1 MPARRARSR
10 LTVGRSRRRAQK
22 LGWIALKNQDDVW
35 SVVRGFETD
44 WARPMASDAQQEPL
58 DRHSVRSTTTV
69 KGYPMQPKHP
79 ILIWKV
85 LPSSFFCF
93 SILNN
98 EAEPGGREISRFAQG
113 EELAVI
119 LIISCKDLDYLLL
132 YRHTDTPLFRT
143 RCPTILYRH
152 PLSILGTPL
161 FIPGTP
167 LLNEDPPL
175 GSGKCNPHRICSVG
189 LYCTRS
195 PT

>member
-1 MPARRARSR
+1 MTFGVWSE
-10 LTVGRSRRRAQK
+10 
-22 LGWIALKNQDDVW
+22 ALK
-35 SVVRGFETD
+35 RIG
-44 WARPMASDAQQEPL
+44 ARPMAFRRPAEPL

-132 YRHTDTPLFRT
+132 YRHTRHPTFPYPMPHYFVPGTPL
-143 RCPTILYRH
+143 
-152 PLSILGTPL
+152 SVLGTPL
-161 FIPGTP
+161 F
-167 LLNEDPPL
+167 
-175 GSGKCNPHRICSVG
+175 
-189 LYCTRS
+189 YTRH
-195 PT
+195 PTF